1 MRRDAVAAAPTA
13 AGASPPIAA
22 PVLPTDAVVIV
33 IDVGA
38 AEPSGV
44 GCRICHLGPEDGGST
59 APGSEVI
66 RLGCGCKD
74 ELGAAHRQC
83 AEAWFR
89 IKGDR
94 RCEICGSDAK
104 NITGLEV
111 KKFMEQWHGRRV
123 ANIQTTEERGS
134 QCWRQQPFCNF
145 LLASMLII
153 FMLPWFVRVNL
164 F

>member
-1 MRRDAVAAAPTA
+1 MRRDAVAAGPAA

-22 PVLPTDAVVIV
+22 AVLSTDAVVI
-33 IDVGA
+33 DVEGVLLP
-38 AEPSGV
+38 AEPTGS
-44 GCRICHLGPEDGGST
+44 GCRICHLGPEDGGSA

-94 RCEICGSDAK
+94 FESIWSTYS
-104 NITGLEV
+104 NNV
-111 KKFMEQWHGRRV
+111 
-123 ANIQTTEERGS
+123 
-134 QCWRQQPFCNF
+134 
-145 LLASMLII
+145 
-153 FMLPWFVRVNL
+153 
-164 F
+164 

>member
-1 MRRDAVAAAPTA
+1 MRRDGVAAGPTA

-22 PVLPTDAVVIV
+22 PVLPTDAVVIYV
-33 IDVGA
+33 
-38 AEPSGV
+38 EGV
-44 GCRICHLGPEDGGST
+44 PPAGCRICHLGPEDGVSA

-94 RCEICGSDAK
+94 YYISSA
-104 NITGLEV
+104 
-111 KKFMEQWHGRRV
+111 
-123 ANIQTTEERGS
+123 
-134 QCWRQQPFCNF
+134 PFCVACLF
-145 LLASMLII
+145 RQI
-153 FMLPWFVRVNL
+153 WFHTSIS
-164 F
+164 

>member
-1 MRRDAVAAAPTA
+1 MHHNEALRT
-13 AGASPPIAA
+13 
-22 PVLPTDAVVIV
+22 
-33 IDVGA
+33 

-44 GCRICHLGPEDGGST
+44 GCRICHLGAEDDGGSASAAT
-59 APGSEVI
+59 GSEVI
-66 RLGCGCKD
+66 QLGCGCKD

-94 RCEICGSDAK
+94 CCEICGSDAK

-111 KKFMEQWHGRRV
+111 KKFMEQWRGRRV

-134 QCWRQQPFCNF
+134 HCRRQQHFCNF
-145 LLASMLII
+145 LLASLLIV
-153 FMLPWFVRVNL
+153 FMLPWFLRVNL